1 MKGLLTLM
9 FVIVTATNAGAQDV
23 VGAAKK
29 VVNSFNNDQK
39 KKAVFVATDEERL
52 NWNFVPVPRQ
62 GIPLAELTEDQK
74 KQVRDLL
81 KLSLSEQ
88 GYTKATNINTLEG
101 VLRVV
106 EGRSEGDGYRDPGK
120 YFTSFFGTPETK
132 GAWGWRFEG
141 HHLSLNFY
149 VIEGVIVSSTPSFMG
164 SNPAVVP
171 SGEKKGWQV
180 LKDETEFGLEL
191 VNSLTPEQQ
200 KVAIF
205 SDRALPEI
213 VTGNDRQAKLIEPK
227 GVAYKELNADQQKAF
242 IKLLNVF
249 VKNYE
254 LGFSSKL
261 WDKIQKA
268 GVDNLTFAWAGS
280 TTPGSGT
287 YYRIQGPM
295 LQIEYDNTQTKAN
308 HVHTAVRDLTND
320 FAVDI
325 LKAHYDKEH

>member
-1 MKGLLTLM
+1 MSKDIRRLTTSIHSRG
-9 FVIVTATNAGAQDV
+9 FFARWK
-23 VGAAKK
+23 VGRK
-29 VVNSFNNDQK
+29 
-39 KKAVFVATDEERL
+39 ATDIATRES
-52 NWNFVPVPRQ
+52 
-62 GIPLAELTEDQK
+62 T
-74 KQVRDLL
+74 
-81 KLSLSEQ
+81 SLH
-88 GYTKATNINTLEG
+88 L
-101 VLRVV
+101 
-106 EGRSEGDGYRDPGK
+106 
-120 YFTSFFGTPETK
+120 FGTPESK

-149 VIEGVIVSSTPSFMG
+149 VIEGVMVSSTPSFMG

-171 SGEKKGWQV
+171 SGAKKGWEV
-180 LKDETEFGLEL
+180 LKDETEFGFDL
-191 VNSLTPEQQ
+191 VKSLTPEQL
-200 KVAIF
+200 KVAVF
-205 SDRALPEI
+205 SDKALPEI
-213 VTGNDRQAKLIEPK
+213 VTGNDRQAKLLEPK
-227 GVAYKELNADQQKAF
+227 GIAYKDLTGDQQKAL

-308 HVHTAVRDLTND
+308 HVHTSVRDLTND
-320 FAVDI
+320 FATDV
-325 LKAHYDKEH
+325 LKEHYQKEH